1 MMPLKWQEGRQPRRL
16 LCFSAAFFLMALI
29 FSLLFVRVEDLL
41 QVMLF
46 TTAAACLIGVLV
58 LLFVREHFRL
68 FLSLFLGLLAGCL
81 WCFGYTIFAWQ
92 PAQRYDNQE
101 GLVRLEL
108 TEYAESHTS
117 YGTAYGVVTELN
129 GQSCRIKV
137 KVYLQDGSPAFAPG
151 DVLRFH
157 GKLFAAERSF
167 RSNLLQEG
175 YFLTLSQQGQTE
187 AMFGEAKT
195 PLRSMKILS
204 AQISEQIQT
213 LLPEQ
218 EGALL
223 AALLSGNQQGFS
235 DAFEQAL
242 TVSGTRHITAVSG
255 LHVSILAGIL
265 MQFFGKRAGLLLS
278 IPAAITYAAL
288 VGFTPSVVR
297 AVILLVFWAAA
308 FWLKQEKDALT
319 AMAAA
324 LMVLIAGN
332 PFSAVSAGLLLSFSA
347 TLGLVLLSAPL
358 NGIWNRLLKP
368 AKNKQV
374 QKFLRYITGTY
385 TATMAA
391 TLFTMPLNLLFFDT
405 VPLLSLLSNV
415 LILWAISL
423 VMVLG
428 IIILVISLFSANMA
442 GVLARWVLYWPLA
455 WVVKCIETVGSMRFA
470 ATDSANLLLAGGCIV
485 LLAATLLWREKLL
498 SEKRLLSVTVT
509 VVCVCMLFTA
519 AERAFCGVIEVESAG
534 GQPVILLRGEGLSV
548 INCGSRA
555 DTAAELVNIA
565 KGRWNIDQLDTILCS
580 GGNYKSQ
587 GGLAM
592 LLETI
597 SAKRVLVPAADGA
610 VSIDTS
616 AVNVS
621 CFTRTGMTVA
631 SGIPVE
637 VFKANNAAFAIRIIA
652 PKFSLLSLCGL
663 KETEAL
669 TVVQEYA
676 CEADVLLVDDRL
688 ANDWKTLYDLCKNLQ
703 PQQILVT
710 SGGYSEHG
718 ESFGGIPI
726 TLIERDGVQ
735 FRFVR

>member
-1 MMPLKWQEGRQPRRL
+1 MIPLKWQEGRQPRRL

-46 TTAAACLIGVLV
+46 TTAAACMIGALV

-92 PAQRYDNQE
+92 PAQKYDNQE

-108 TEYAESHTS
+108 NEYAEGYTS
-117 YGTAYGVVTELN
+117 YGTAYGVVTELD

-137 KVYLQDGSPAFAPG
+137 KAYLQDGSPAFAPG
-151 DVLRFH
+151 DVLTFH

-167 RSNLLQEG
+167 RANLLQEG
-175 YFLTLSQQGQTE
+175 YFLTLSQQDP
-187 AMFGEAKT
+187 ADVALGEART
-195 PLRSMKILS
+195 LLRRMRILS
-204 AQISEQIQT
+204 FQITDRIQT

-223 AALLSGNQQGFS
+223 AALLSGNQRGFS
-235 DAFEQAL
+235 ADFKHAL

-255 LHVSILAGIL
+255 LHVTILAGIL
-265 MQFFGKRAGLLLS
+265 MQFFGKRVGLLLS
-278 IPAAITYAAL
+278 IPGAITYAAL

-297 AVILLVFWAAA
+297 AMVLLVFWAAA
-308 FWLKQEKDALT
+308 FWLKQEKDSLT

-324 LMVLIAGN
+324 LLLLIAGN

-347 TLGLVLLSAPL
+347 TLGLILLSTPL
-358 NGIWNRLLKP
+358 NEAWNRLLKP
-368 AKNKQV
+368 VKNKRI
-374 QKFLRYITGTY
+374 QKILRYITGTL

-428 IIILVISLFSANMA
+428 ILILVLSLFWANMA
-442 GVLARWVLYWPLA
+442 GFLAQWVLYWPLA
-455 WVVKCIETVGSMRFA
+455 WVVKVIEIIGTLRFA
-470 ATDSANLLLAGGCIV
+470 ATDSANLLLAGGCLV
-485 LLAATLLWREKLL
+485 LLAAMLLWRENVF
-498 SEKRLLSVTVT
+498 SEKRLLAITA
-509 VVCVCMLFTA
+509 VVICICVFFTA
-519 AERAFCGVIEVESAG
+519 AERAIFGVIEVESAG

-548 INCGSRA
+548 LNCGSRS
-555 DTAAELVNIA
+555 DTAPQTVETA
-565 KGRWNIDQLDTILCS
+565 KDRWNIDQLDTVLCS

-587 GGLAM
+587 GGLKM
-592 LLETI
+592 LLENI
-597 SAKRVLVPAADGA
+597 AVNRVLLPSADGT
-610 VSIDTS
+610 VPIDTNT
-616 AVNVS
+616 VNVS

-637 VFKANNAAFAIRIIA
+637 LFKAGEETFAIRIVA
-652 PKFSLLSLCGL
+652 PKFTLLSLCGL

-669 TVVQEYA
+669 SVVEEHG
-676 CEADVLLVDDRL
+676 CMADILLVDDRL
-688 ANDWKTLYDLCKNLQ
+688 ANDWKTLYDLCKATQ

-710 SGGYSEHG
+710 SNGYSEHG
-718 ESFGGIPI
+718 ESFGGIP
-726 TLIERDGVQ
+726 LRLLEREGVR